1 MTAPVNSNA
10 SEVVSVVANDLNSVS
25 QTVAASTASTASTAS
40 AASAVVAAPDRRRR
54 GLPHA
59 LQALGAIT
67 SRELYKFLRQYGRLA
82 SAVVRPLLW
91 LAVFAAGFRNVFGV
105 AITEPYDTYIPYDVY
120 IAPGLIGM
128 VLLFNGMQSSL
139 AMVYDR
145 EMGLMRLLLTA
156 PLPRAWVLFC
166 KLLATAVLSL
176 IQAAAFVAVAAL
188 LGTSLPVWSAHGL
201 HFVLAATAA
210 ALMLGAL
217 GLLLSVHI
225 KQLEN
230 FAGTMNFV
238 IFPMYFMSTAL
249 YPLWKLEESGAAWVW
264 HVARINPFTHAVE
277 WMRYALYG
285 KDPGIAPY
293 VVLGVAALCF
303 ALAAWGYDPQRGFGA
318 LTKRG
323 GPP

>member
-1 MTAPVNSNA
+1 MK
-10 SEVVSVVANDLNSVS
+10 
-25 QTVAASTASTASTAS
+25 
-40 AASAVVAAPDRRRR
+40 
-54 GLPHA
+54 HA
-59 LQALGAIT
+59 LQALWAIVE
-67 SRELYKFLRQYGRLA
+67 RELMKFLRQTGRLA
-82 SAVVRPLLW
+82 SALVRPLLW

-105 AITEPYDTYIPYDVY
+105 AINEPYDTYIPYDVY

-156 PLPRAWVLFC
+156 PLPRWWILFA
-166 KLLATAVLSL
+166 KLAATAVLSL
-176 IQAAAFVAVAAL
+176 LQAAAFVAIAAL
-188 LGTSLPVWSAHGL
+188 LGTGLPVFGPQAPQVL
-201 HFVLAATAA
+201 LAAVAD

-249 YPLWKLEESGAAWVW
+249 YPLWKLEESGAVWVYQI
-264 HVARINPFTHAVE
+264 ARFNPFTHAVE
-277 WMRYALYG
+277 WMRFALYG
-285 KDPGIAPY
+285 KDAGWSPW
-293 VVLGVAALCF
+293 VVLGPLVVCF
-303 ALAAWGYDPQRGFGA
+303 ALASWGYDPQRGFGA
-318 LTKRG
+318 LSKRPG
-323 GPP
+323 GPA